1 MCCRPS
7 VILGANSFGLE
18 HVCRQ
23 CINVHSNQFHLMA
36 GFPPITDS
44 DGGMGF
50 GPEDFFVEILF
61 FCCLPLILLYFTIL
75 YFINRKLDQ
84 EYTALESERR
94 LDDS

>member
-1 MCCRPS
+1 MRGTYP
-7 VILGANSFGLE
+7 FGLE

-23 CINVHSNQFHLMA
+23 HIDGHSNSGHRMA

-61 FCCLPLILLYFTIL
+61 FCCLPLILLYFTIV
-75 YFINRKLDQ
+75 YFANRRLDRR
-84 EYTALESERR
+84 YAALESEKT
-94 LDDS
+94 S

>member
-7 VILGANSFGLE
+7 VIRGAYSFGLE

-23 CINVHSNQFHLMA
+23 HIDVHSNPVHRMA

>member
-1 MCCRPS
+1 
-7 VILGANSFGLE
+7 
-18 HVCRQ
+18 
-23 CINVHSNQFHLMA
+23 
-36 GFPPITDS
+36 
-44 DGGMGF
+44 MGF

>member
-1 MCCRPS
+1 
-7 VILGANSFGLE
+7 
-18 HVCRQ
+18 
-23 CINVHSNQFHLMA
+23 MA
-36 GFPPITDS
+36 GFPPMTDS

-84 EYTALESERR
+84 EYTALELEKGPDNS
-94 LDDS
+94 

>member
-1 MCCRPS
+1 
-7 VILGANSFGLE
+7 
-18 HVCRQ
+18 
-23 CINVHSNQFHLMA
+23 MA

-61 FCCLPLILLYFTIL
+61 FCCLPLILLYFSIL

-84 EYTALESERR
+84 EYTAMELEKGPDNS
-94 LDDS
+94 

>member
-1 MCCRPS
+1 
-7 VILGANSFGLE
+7 
-18 HVCRQ
+18 
-23 CINVHSNQFHLMA
+23 MA

-84 EYTALESERR
+84 EYTALELEKGPDNS
-94 LDDS
+94 

>member
-1 MCCRPS
+1 
-7 VILGANSFGLE
+7 
-18 HVCRQ
+18 
-23 CINVHSNQFHLMA
+23 MA

-84 EYTALESERR
+84 EYSALELEKGPDNS
-94 LDDS
+94 